1 MSPVAKPPPAPVA
14 SAPVVAAKAPPPP
27 WSPKP
32 ARFENPGGMW
42 MPSQILA
49 HAAKLEAL
57 GLVVDPSA
65 LADPTSGLLSAV
77 VSLGGCS
84 ASFVSADG
92 LVATNHHCATGA
104 LQHNSTPAQNLLEQ
118 GFLARTRADERNNG
132 PQARM
137 FVTRAVTDV
146 TSKVT
151 GGLAKVAD
159 DKQRFKTIER
169 RQKEIVAACE
179 KGRAG
184 LRCNVA
190 SFYEG
195 AQHFLVE
202 QLEIRD
208 VRLVWAPPV
217 GVGNFGGEVDNWRW
231 PRHTG
236 DVSFFRAY
244 VGKDG
249 QPADFSPENVPYH
262 APHFLPI
269 AKEALHESD
278 LVLVAGYPGRT
289 SSLKTSAEVNE
300 AITWGYP
307 RRQKMFE
314 DYLARLAQATK
325 GDKEAEIRSTS
336 YVRRFGNALTNTK
349 GQLEGLVKGGLAE
362 DKQRMEKELQ
372 AYVLADEDR
381 KAKYGTVL
389 AEMAKEVEKNAA
401 HRDADAELDE
411 LELPKLMSAAMTIVR
426 MAEERPK
433 ADADRDPEFQAR
445 NWPRHGQA
453 LAAMTQSFHR
463 KVDVA
468 LLQLAL
474 ERAVKAGSRSAALG
488 AILGAGE
495 AGRTTPRLEQAVV
508 ALYDGTKLTEAKTR
522 EDLLGTATTAEL
534 RKSTDTLVQ
543 LALKLRPLMASA
555 EQRHERLAGRMA
567 LLKPKYI
574 EAMRAQRKE
583 PFAPDANGTLR
594 ITYGTVRGYKPTP
607 DAPPYR
613 PFTSLSEVVAKHKG
627 AAPFDVPSQLRAA
640 QAAGKLGPYVDEAL
654 GDVPV
659 DFLAD
664 LHITGGNSGSATI
677 NAKGE
682 LVGLV
687 FDGNY
692 EAMASDW
699 VFVPSLTRSIHVD
712 IRYALWLLDA
722 VDHADNLLAELGIK
736 PSLR

>member
-1 MSPVAKPPPAPVA
+1 MVAK
-14 SAPVVAAKAPPPP
+14 AAPPP

-42 MPSQILA
+42 MPNQIPA
-49 HAAKLEAL
+49 HAAKLKEL
-57 GLVVDPSA
+57 GLVLDPAA
-65 LADPTSGLLSAV
+65 LADPTSGVLSAV

-118 GFLARTRADERNNG
+118 GFLARSRAEEKNNG

-137 FVTRAVTDV
+137 FVTRSVTDV
-146 TSKVT
+146 TTKVMD
-151 GGLAKVAD
+151 GVAKVGD
-159 DKQRFKTIER
+159 DKARFKTIEK
-169 RQKEIVAACE
+169 RQKELVATCE
-179 KGRAG
+179 KGRTG
-184 LRCNVA
+184 LRCSVA

-208 VRLVWAPPV
+208 VRLVWAPPA

-249 QPADFSPENVPYH
+249 QPADYSPDNVPYR

-269 AKEALHESD
+269 AKEPLRESD
-278 LVLVAGYPGRT
+278 LVFVAGYPART

-314 DYLARLAQATK
+314 DYLARLAEATK

-336 YVRRFGNALTNTK
+336 YVRRFGNYLTNTK
-349 GQLEGLVKGGLAE
+349 GQLEGLVKGGLAA
-362 DKQRMEKELQ
+362 DKARMEKELR
-372 AYVLADEDR
+372 AFVDGDKER
-381 KAKYGTVL
+381 KAKYGTTL
-389 AEMAKEVEKNAA
+389 DDMAKEVDKNAA

-411 LELPKLMSAAMTIVR
+411 LQLPKLMSAAMTIVR
-426 MAEERPK
+426 MAEERGKP
-433 ADADRDPEFQAR
+433 DAERDPDFQAR
-445 NWPRHGQA
+445 NWPRHEQA

-468 LLQLAL
+468 LLELAL
-474 ERAVKAGSRSAALG
+474 ERALAAKSKNPAIEAVLRSRTAP
-488 AILGAGE
+488 IK
-495 AGRTTPRLEQAVV
+495 PAVA
-508 ALYDGTKLTEAKTR
+508 ALYDGTKLGDAKVR
-522 EDLLGTATTAEL
+522 EGLFKTTTTADL
-534 RKSTDTLVQ
+534 RKSTDPLLV
-543 LALKLRPLMASA
+543 LALKLRPLMADA
-555 EQRHERLAGRMA
+555 EARHERLAGRMA
-567 LLKPKYI
+567 VLKPKYI
-574 EAMRAQRKE
+574 EAMRAQRKD
-583 PFAPDANGTLR
+583 PFAPDANSTLR
-594 ITYGTVRGYKPTP
+594 VTYGTVRGYKPTP
-607 DAPPYR
+607 DAPAYR
-613 PFTSLSEVVAKHKG
+613 PFTSLEEVVAKHKG
-627 AAPFDVPSQLRAA
+627 APPFDVPSQLRAA

-699 VFVPSLTRSIHVD
+699 VFVPQLTRSIHVD
-712 IRYALWLLDA
+712 IRYVLWLLDA
-722 VDHADNLLAELGIK
+722 VDHADTILEELGVK